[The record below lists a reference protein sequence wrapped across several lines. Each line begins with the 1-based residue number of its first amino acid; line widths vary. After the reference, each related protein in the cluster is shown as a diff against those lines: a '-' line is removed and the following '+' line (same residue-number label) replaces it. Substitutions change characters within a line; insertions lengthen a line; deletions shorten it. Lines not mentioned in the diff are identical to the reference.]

1 MRFYQTIGNFTFEFN
16 DIPQFI
22 AFTIGRLL
30 ALPIFIG
37 LFILCGLKSI
47 NYRFMSRKRYVYL
60 VESGEFRVER
70 QFIQFRVHQLTLKT
84 LKLGT

>member
-1 MRFYQTIGNFTFEFN
+1 
-16 DIPQFI
+16 
-22 AFTIGRLL
+22 
-30 ALPIFIG
+30 
-37 LFILCGLKSI
+37 
-47 NYRFMSRKRYVYL
+47 MSRKRYVYL